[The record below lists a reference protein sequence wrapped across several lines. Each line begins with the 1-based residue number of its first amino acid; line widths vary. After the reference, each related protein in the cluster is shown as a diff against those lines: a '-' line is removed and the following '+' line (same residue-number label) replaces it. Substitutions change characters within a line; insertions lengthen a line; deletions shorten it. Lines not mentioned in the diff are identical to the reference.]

1 MFLQGH
7 ERAAVTEARLASCI
21 SYCSGTSRRER
32 MAGAPRQGAGT
43 PTERGRKQW
52 FHLRGCAA
60 HIVNILHLAGCMLFF
75 SEHYLK
81 KKKCVVIQPET

>member
-32 MAGAPRQGAGT
+32 MAGALRQGVGHPQKEAGDS
-43 PTERGRKQW
+43 G
-52 FHLRGCAA
+52 F
-60 HIVNILHLAGCMLFF
+60 I
-75 SEHYLK
+75 
-81 KKKCVVIQPET
+81 